1 MFSLC
6 FPKAVS
12 DYAILMDTAI
22 DVDGVILPDACTDEM
37 DMIKVGHFLD
47 AVLHGPH
54 FDFDLFG
61 VSVIDTL

>member
-1 MFSLC
+1 
-6 FPKAVS
+6 
-12 DYAILMDTAI
+12 MDTVI